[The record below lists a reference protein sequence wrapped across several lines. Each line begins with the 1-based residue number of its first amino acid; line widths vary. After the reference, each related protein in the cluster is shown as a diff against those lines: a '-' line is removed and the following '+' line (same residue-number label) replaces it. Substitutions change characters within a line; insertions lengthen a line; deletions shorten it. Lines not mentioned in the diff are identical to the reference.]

1 VQLLHSAKI
10 CPVVNFWYHM
20 SCKWGEVNEG
30 AWSKNSREIIKSE
43 TERGLDTRT
52 SSTLPKPPMPS
63 VATGVKSLMLTL
75 ERNESVVDF
84 CSSLYRIISSPVII
98 SWPATITGTDIVTVR
113 VVRPSVSTVCD
124 TQTALANSAHW
135 LIAWSYIKQLTFY
148 SSVDETNYFNEEV
161 I

>member
-1 VQLLHSAKI
+1 
-10 CPVVNFWYHM
+10 
-20 SCKWGEVNEG
+20 
-30 AWSKNSREIIKSE
+30 
-43 TERGLDTRT
+43 
-52 SSTLPKPPMPS
+52 
-63 VATGVKSLMLTL
+63 MLTL